1 MQIHEAS
8 DPTAIA
14 RCFSVMVHLR
24 PALTPNEFLERVEQ
38 QQKEAGYRLVYLEDK
53 GEVKSV
59 AGFVLR
65 AMLSRGRFLY
75 VDDLVTSADERSKG
89 YGGFMYD
96 WLIEEGRRL
105 GCQELHLDS
114 GIQRDGAH
122 RFYLR
127 HGMRISGYHFAINL
141 SDQTVEAPR
150 IRQPIMTTADSQ
162 RRFSCSAV
170 AVQAILV
177 NEQEEVLLLS
187 HPVRN
192 QGETWQVVSG
202 ALEAEETVLMGTLRE
217 VAEEVGPNVKVRPLG
232 TVHAQTFHYDPNVQ
246 FMIGIYYLLA
256 YEGGPIE
263 PGDDMAGSR
272 YRWWSLDDL
281 ATEEVRLKVPPNQ
294 IWLLR
299 RAVEMYRLW
308 QHEAIELDPLS
319 AQPD

>member
-8 DPTAIA
+8 DPTTIA

-24 PALTPNEFLERVEQ
+24 PTLTPNDFLERVEQ
-38 QQKEAGYRLVYLEDK
+38 QRREVGYRLVYLEDK
-53 GEVKSV
+53 GEIKSV

-75 VDDLVTSADERSKG
+75 VDDLVTRAEERSKG
-89 YGGFMYD
+89 YGGLMYD
-96 WLIEEGRRL
+96 WLIEEARRL

-114 GIQRDGAH
+114 GIQREEAH

-127 HGMRISGYHFAINL
+127 RGMHISGYHFAVNL
-141 SDQTVEAPR
+141 SEQPVELPR
-150 IRQPIMTTADSQ
+150 VRQPFMTTADRQ

-170 AVQAILV
+170 AVQAVLV
-177 NEQEEVLLLS
+177 NDREEVLLLS

-192 QGETWQVVSG
+192 QGESWQVVSG
-202 ALEAEETVLMGTLRE
+202 ALEAEETVLEGTLRE
-217 VAEEVGPNVKVRPLG
+217 VAEEVGPKVQVRPLG
-232 TVHAQTFHYDPNVQ
+232 TVHVQTFHYDPHVQ

-272 YRWWSLDDL
+272 YRWWSLDEL
-281 ATEEVRLKVPPNQ
+281 ADEQLRLQVPPDQ
-294 IWLLR
+294 TWLLR
-299 RAVEMYRLW
+299 RAVAMYRLW
-308 QHEAIELDPLS
+308 RNETIELDPLS
-319 AQPD
+319 TSA